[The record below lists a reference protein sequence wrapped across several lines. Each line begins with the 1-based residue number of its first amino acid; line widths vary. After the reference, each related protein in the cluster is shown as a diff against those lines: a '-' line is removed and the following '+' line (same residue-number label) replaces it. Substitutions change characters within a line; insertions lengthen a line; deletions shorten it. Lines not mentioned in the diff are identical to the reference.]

1 MSNCFSR
8 ILFIAK
14 RECRRLIANPVY
26 VLGMVVFPILV
37 TVLFTSLMDEGQP
50 EEMPVGVVDLDN
62 TSFTRKLTRSLDAF
76 QTTHIVARYPN
87 VEEARKAM
95 QQGTIY
101 AFLYYPKGTTDA
113 LLSSRQPTISF
124 YYSYTSLTAGS
135 LLFRDLK
142 TISTLGSAA
151 VGSATLKAKGLTDA
165 QIGTFLQPIK
175 IDLHTV
181 ANPWVNYN
189 VYLSTMLVPG
199 CLLLF
204 VFLITAYAFGME
216 LKQNTS
222 RQLIKIAGGKCWV
235 AIAGKALPHLLVH
248 LAIFSLYLLY
258 IYKVLHFPHEGG
270 VGVIAL
276 LAVLSVMGSM
286 GFAIFMFGLFPQLRM
301 SMSMCSLWGVLS
313 YSMVGTAFPTFA
325 MDAPLEVLSN
335 LFPLRHYFRIYQ
347 TCVFNGNALIYD
359 WPNILALV
367 VFALLPLL
375 VARSIRKAYSTYV
388 YLP

>member
-1 MSNCFSR
+1 MSNSFSR

-142 TISTLGSAA
+142 P
-151 VGSATLKAKGLTDA
+151 
-165 QIGTFLQPIK
+165 FL
-175 IDLHTV
+175 
-181 ANPWVNYN
+181 PW
-189 VYLSTMLVPG
+189 G
-199 CLLLF
+199 
-204 VFLITAYAFGME
+204 
-216 LKQNTS
+216 
-222 RQLIKIAGGKCWV
+222 RQ
-235 AIAGKALPHLLVH
+235 
-248 LAIFSLYLLY
+248 
-258 IYKVLHFPHEGG
+258 
-270 VGVIAL
+270 
-276 LAVLSVMGSM
+276 
-286 GFAIFMFGLFPQLRM
+286 R
-301 SMSMCSLWGVLS
+301 
-313 YSMVGTAFPTFA
+313 
-325 MDAPLEVLSN
+325 
-335 LFPLRHYFRIYQ
+335 
-347 TCVFNGNALIYD
+347 
-359 WPNILALV
+359 
-367 VFALLPLL
+367 
-375 VARSIRKAYSTYV
+375 
-388 YLP
+388 

>member
-1 MSNCFSR
+1 MSNSFSR

-165 QIGTFLQPIK
+165 QIEKLPDNIIGIKRTQNQRELACLYSMADILLSLSNAETFGM
-175 IDLHTV
+175 
-181 ANPWVNYN
+181 
-189 VYLSTMLVPG
+189 TMAE
-199 CLLLF
+199 
-204 VFLITAYAFGME
+204 AYACGTPCIVYDNTAQPEIVTPQTGRIAKTGDIDE
-216 LKQNTS
+216 LVRLIYEMTESKFKQNHSTDC
-222 RQLIKIAGGKCWV
+222 RKHAEEHFNKDKCFEKY
-235 AIAGKALPHLLVH
+235 IE
-248 LAIFSLYLLY
+248 LYNR
-258 IYKVLHFPHEGG
+258 I
-270 VGVIAL
+270 
-276 LAVLSVMGSM
+276 
-286 GFAIFMFGLFPQLRM
+286 
-301 SMSMCSLWGVLS
+301 
-313 YSMVGTAFPTFA
+313 
-325 MDAPLEVLSN
+325 LE
-335 LFPLRHYFRIYQ
+335 
-347 TCVFNGNALIYD
+347 D
-359 WPNILALV
+359 
-367 VFALLPLL
+367 
-375 VARSIRKAYSTYV
+375 K
-388 YLP
+388 